1 MLTKIKTAT
10 LAGVAGSVV
19 SVETDIRR
27 GLPVF
32 MVVGLADT
40 TIKEACRRI
49 RPAIMNSGYD
59 FPNERVT
66 VNLAPAGKPKE
77 GSHFDLPIAVGIIA
91 SGIVAGTDINDT
103 AFLGEL
109 SLDGR
114 INRVNGAL
122 PLAMSLRAAGVKD
135 IVVPRKNAEEV
146 AILQMSP
153 YCLRM
158 ISGR

>member
-32 MVVGLADT
+32 MVVGLADM

-66 VNLAPAGKPKE
+66 VNLAPAGKPR
-77 GSHFDLPIAVGIIA
+77 GRQSFRPADSCGDNSVRDR
-91 SGIVAGTDINDT
+91 AG
-103 AFLGEL
+103 
-109 SLDGR
+109 R
-114 INRVNGAL
+114 NRY
-122 PLAMSLRAAGVKD
+122 
-135 IVVPRKNAEEV
+135 
-146 AILQMSP
+146 Q
-153 YCLRM
+153 
-158 ISGR
+158 

>member
-1 MLTKIKTAT
+1 MLTKVKTAT

-19 SVETDIRR
+19 SVEIDIRR

-32 MVVGLADT
+32 VVVGLADT

-77 GSHFDLPIAVGIIA
+77 GSHFDLPIAVGIVV
-91 SGIVAGTDINDT
+91 SGFMLSETDMDET
-103 AFLGEL
+103 AFLGEV

-114 INRVNGAL
+114 LNRIN
-122 PLAMSLRAAGVKD
+122 
-135 IVVPRKNAEEV
+135 
-146 AILQMSP
+146 
-153 YCLRM
+153 
-158 ISGR
+158 